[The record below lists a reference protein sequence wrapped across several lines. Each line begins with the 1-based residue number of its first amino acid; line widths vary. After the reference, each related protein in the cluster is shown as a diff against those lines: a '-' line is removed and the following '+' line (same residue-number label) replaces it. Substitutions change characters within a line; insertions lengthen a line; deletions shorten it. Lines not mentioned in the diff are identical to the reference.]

1 MAIKKLGAKAPAT
14 KPAAAPAK
22 PAGKDKETAAPAAGN
37 GKGKATAAPAEAP
50 KTSGKGGKK
59 AYEPVEYRKEALV
72 AHLMEAYSLSNAE
85 ANRQV
90 DHVIDALVY
99 FAGKLK
105 GGEVNGKYKG
115 DKLQLTGILTI
126 EKVKRA
132 ARKGYDPQKKVEV
145 AMPAKEVIKLRMG
158 KKFKSITQ

>member
-1 MAIKKLGAKAPAT
+1 MAIKKLGAKAA
-14 KPAAAPAK
+14 AAAPAK
-22 PAGKDKETAAPAAGN
+22 ATPAKGAAKAPDKAAPAKEAA
-37 GKGKATAAPAEAP
+37 KAAPAEEKAAP
-50 KTSGKGGKK
+50 KGKGKK
-59 AYEPVEYRKEALV
+59 AAYEPVEYRKEALV
-72 AHLMEAYSLSNAE
+72 AHLIEAHGLSQAE

-90 DHVIDALVY
+90 DHVIDALIY

-132 ARKGYDPQKKVEV
+132 ARKGYDPHKKIEV
-145 AMPAKEVIKLRMG
+145 TVPAKEVIKLRMG